1 MGRVYGDPLFPYG
14 MSKVLLWN
22 TSTSIYGMQIRS
34 TRLEGNG
41 GRLSLSGDDTFKG
54 LSFMVG
60 KVLISITEME
70 IINQVIEE
78 EN

>member
-1 MGRVYGDPLFPYG
+1 MGRIYGDPLFPYG
-14 MSKVLLWN
+14 MVKLLWN
-22 TSTSIYGMQIRS
+22 TSTSIYGMQICS